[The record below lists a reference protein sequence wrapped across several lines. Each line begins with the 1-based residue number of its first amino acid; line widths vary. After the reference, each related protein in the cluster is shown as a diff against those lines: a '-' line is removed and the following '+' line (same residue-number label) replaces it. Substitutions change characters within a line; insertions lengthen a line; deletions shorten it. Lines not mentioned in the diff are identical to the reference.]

1 MLLDICNVQIDLIC
15 QENGR
20 GDGVKITPH
29 IGYNC
34 HDAIMA
40 EMAHI
45 VEACNG
51 GGGGSGSGGGGQY

>member
-1 MLLDICNVQIDLIC
+1 M
-15 QENGR
+15 
-20 GDGVKITPH
+20 KITPH

-51 GGGGSGSGGGGQY
+51 GGGGGGGGQYYELYIHTWYSLECD

>member
-1 MLLDICNVQIDLIC
+1 M
-15 QENGR
+15 
-20 GDGVKITPH
+20 KITPH

-51 GGGGSGSGGGGQY
+51 GGGGGGGGQYILGTLYPHLVFIRV